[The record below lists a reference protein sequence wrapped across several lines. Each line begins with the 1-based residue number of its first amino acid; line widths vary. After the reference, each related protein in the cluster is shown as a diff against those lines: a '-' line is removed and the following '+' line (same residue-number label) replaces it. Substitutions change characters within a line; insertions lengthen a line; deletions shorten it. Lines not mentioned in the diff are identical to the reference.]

1 MAAQNTRLID
11 SRWPLLALLWLTLAG
26 CASLAPPGTPPAPRA
41 PAPASAPD
49 AARAPNAEVAP
60 RSRPVPN
67 SASAS
72 LLAQSR
78 SEQAA
83 GRYPQA
89 AAAVERALGIE
100 PNNPLLWLELGEIR
114 LAEGNTTQAQAM
126 ARKAL
131 TLSAGDRGVEAR
143 AASLLR
149 R

>member
-1 MAAQNTRLID
+1 
-11 SRWPLLALLWLTLAG
+11 
-26 CASLAPPGTPPAPRA
+26 LAPPGTPPAPRA

-60 RSRPVPN
+60 RRSRPVPN